1 MCANIGTT
9 VTAWMISIFGFN
21 MKITPIAISLIGLFF
36 PFLFI
41 GKEKM
46 KNLAEAMIG
55 FGFLFIGLEF
65 IKNSVPYIQEN
76 PEMFA
81 FLDALTGFGFGSFV
95 LFVFVGVVFTLLT
108 QSSSGGIA

>member
-1 MCANIGTT
+1 
-9 VTAWMISIFGFN
+9 

-41 GKEKM
+41 GNEKM
-46 KNLAEAMIG
+46 KILAEAMIG

-65 IKNSVPYIQEN
+65 IKNSVPNIQEN

-81 FLDALTGFGFGSFV
+81 FLDTLTGFGFGSIV
-95 LFVFVGVVFTLLT
+95 LFVFVGTALTLLT
-108 QSSSGGIA
+108 QSSSARSAERRVGTVVVK